1 MVLELDP
8 ENKGISIQTEFP
20 CYSIQFQDESNL
32 KKTLEEITSKH
43 GQIRGCIHLQNH
55 DSTETDSEEQLFH
68 SFMLAKHLKKH
79 LVDTE
84 DTARAFFVAV
94 TQMDGFLGM
103 GKEKPVPS
111 TRGLAGLIK
120 SLQKEWPQV
129 LCRLVDF
136 DPKNVVDDVSG
147 KILQEILDPD
157 LNLSETAYLGQERRT
172 LETIPVAWNLSL
184 INI

>member
-43 GQIRGCIHLQNH
+43 GQIRGCIYLQNH
-55 DSTETDSEEQLFH
+55 DSPETDSEEQLYH

-84 DTARAFFVAV
+84 DTARAFFCLLYTSDAA
-94 TQMDGFLGM
+94 D
-103 GKEKPVPS
+103 E
-111 TRGLAGLIK
+111 
-120 SLQKEWPQV
+120 
-129 LCRLVDF
+129 
-136 DPKNVVDDVSG
+136 
-147 KILQEILDPD
+147 
-157 LNLSETAYLGQERRT
+157 
-172 LETIPVAWNLSL
+172 
-184 INI
+184 

>member
-1 MVLELDP
+1 
-8 ENKGISIQTEFP
+8 
-20 CYSIQFQDESNL
+20 
-32 KKTLEEITSKH
+32 
-43 GQIRGCIHLQNH
+43 
-55 DSTETDSEEQLFH
+55 
-68 SFMLAKHLKKH
+68 MLAKHLKKH

-136 DPKNVVDDVSG
+136 DPKNDVDDVSG

-157 LNLSETAYLGQERRT
+157 LSLSETHSR
-172 LETIPVAWNLSL
+172 
-184 INI
+184 

>member
-55 DSTETDSEEQLFH
+55 DSPETDSEEQLFH

-79 LVDTE
+79 LVDANEIT
-84 DTARAFFVAV
+84 RAFFVAV

-103 GKEKPVPS
+103 GTEKPVPS
-111 TRGLAGLIK
+111 TRGLAG
-120 SLQKEWPQV
+120 
-129 LCRLVDF
+129 
-136 DPKNVVDDVSG
+136 
-147 KILQEILDPD
+147 
-157 LNLSETAYLGQERRT
+157 
-172 LETIPVAWNLSL
+172 
-184 INI
+184 